1 MKLDR
6 LPDCLWEIKTLDTGK
21 RFVCTTN
28 REAREIAANLRNG
41 ARYGTGIYTVS
52 KYSLAAVPEASL

>member
-6 LPDCLWEIKTLDTGK
+6 LPECLWEIKTSDK

-28 REAREIAANLRNG
+28 REAREVAATLRNG
-41 ARYGTGIYTVS
+41 ARYGTGIYTVT
-52 KYSLAAVPEASL
+52 KYSLTEVPEASL